1 MTIYIVSKMKG
12 LPWFNFDALDAAR
25 DEIIRRGHTPISPA
39 DLDRAA
45 GFDPHRDCSP
55 EYDWRV
61 IPPGFDFE
69 ACVTRDIEAVRRA
82 DAICMIGNWQDSS
95 GALAEY
101 FLARWLRKLEF
112 NGVESVPDLAAEKNA
127 EQPLTQNPRSDIV

>member
-1 MTIYIVSKMKG
+1 MTIYLASKMKG
-12 LPWFNFDALDAAR
+12 LPYFNFDAFDAAR

-45 GFDPHRDCSP
+45 GFDPHRDCP
-55 EYDWRV
+55 PNYDWNV

-82 DAICMIGNWQDSS
+82 DAICMIGDWTKSK
-95 GALAEY
+95 GAMAEYALAH
-101 FLARWLRKLEF
+101 WLGKREF
-112 NGVESVPDLAAEKNA
+112 NGVDAVPFAQEK
-127 EQPLTQNPRSDIV
+127 T